1 MSAKTIAG
9 ALLLCCAFPAAAQPP
24 FAGDWTMRPA
34 APSEVSLPELQ
45 GAAGVHLALRT
56 PGLNTRYVPLA
67 RFDGLTAGPLA
78 SAPRARFRLR
88 QDAGTFDFEGTF
100 AAGRGTGRF
109 GFTPDP
115 AFAGEL
121 ERRGMERPTPQQQ
134 FSMAR
139 HGVVLAYL
147 DELAAQGYARPA
159 TAVLDRA
166 GMSGA
171 NLRYLREMGALGFRL
186 GTLEALM
193 RLSNNGVNP
202 DFVRQMRALGYRDL
216 SAELLTRLRSH
227 GVDAPFAE
235 RMNARAGRRLPVEE
249 LVRLRSRGER

>member
-1 MSAKTIAG
+1 MSPKAIAA
-9 ALLLCCAFPAAAQPP
+9 ALLLCASPAAAQAP

-34 APSEVSLPELQ
+34 TPSEAILAELE
-45 GAAGVHLALRT
+45 GAPGVHLALRD

-67 RFDGLTAGPLA
+67 RFEGLTTGQLA
-78 SAPRARFRLR
+78 STAPARFRLR
-88 QDAGTFDFEGTF
+88 QDAGTFDFEGSF
-100 AAGRGTGRF
+100 EAGRGRGRF

-115 AFAGEL
+115 AFAAEL
-121 ERRGMERPTPQQQ
+121 VRRGMERPTAAQQ

-147 DELAAQGYARPA
+147 DELSAQGYARPT
-159 TAVLDRA
+159 TAALDRA

-171 NLRYLREMGALGFRL
+171 DLLYLREMGALGYRV

-202 DFVRQMRALGYRDL
+202 GYVRQMRALGYRDL
-216 SAELLTRLRSH
+216 TAELLTQLRTH
-227 GVDAPFAE
+227 GVDAAFA
-235 RMNARAGRRLPVEE
+235 RQMNSRAGRRLPVDE